1 MEYQRAA
8 QENVP
13 QGVIFDGA
21 VITGRKISNRS
32 SLFHLSKK

>member
-8 QENVP
+8 QENVS

-21 VITGRKISNRS
+21 VITDRKISN
-32 SLFHLSKK
+32 